1 MVAIEMQNITTNHK
15 RNERGTKGKQFVEVK

>member
-15 RNERGTKGKQFVEVK
+15 SNERGTEGKQFVKVK

>member
-15 RNERGTKGKQFVEVK
+15 KNEKGTNGKQYTGVK